1 MGHLFRSRRGASNQR
16 FCRVLLPN
24 LPFPAFS
31 FARRLPIS
39 RLYDDFDVVFIHH
52 RNMADSSA
60 TRHEDCIKYRSR
72 TVFSIPTPCP
82 AVRSGP
88 ARTIPPGKGCAPG
101 RLREGVRAH
110 IRMMDRPQIETAVI
124 ELLIGGGSATFTALM
139 LGYVAHYD
147 FGLSR
152 QEIRTPAVLG
162 AVIIAVPIAVEFLGK
177 RLRKP

>member
-1 MGHLFRSRRGASNQR
+1 
-16 FCRVLLPN
+16 
-24 LPFPAFS
+24 
-31 FARRLPIS
+31 
-39 RLYDDFDVVFIHH
+39 
-52 RNMADSSA
+52 
-60 TRHEDCIKYRSR
+60 
-72 TVFSIPTPCP
+72 
-82 AVRSGP
+82 
-88 ARTIPPGKGCAPG
+88 
-101 RLREGVRAH
+101 
-110 IRMMDRPQIETAVI
+110 MMDRPQIETAVI